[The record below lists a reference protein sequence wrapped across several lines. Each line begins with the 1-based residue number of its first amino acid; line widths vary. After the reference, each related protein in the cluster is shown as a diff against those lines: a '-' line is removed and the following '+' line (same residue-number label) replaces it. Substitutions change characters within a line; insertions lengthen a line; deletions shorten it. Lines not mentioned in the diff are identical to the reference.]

1 MSRPRFVVYGAGA
14 VGGVIGACLHQHDYD
29 VMLIARGAHFGA
41 MRDSGLH
48 LRSAQGDDTVRVPVV
63 DSPRTAGISTND
75 VVLLAVKSQDTAG
88 VLAELS
94 AVAPRS
100 TPVVC
105 VQNGVANERA
115 ALRYFDDV
123 YGVCIVLPA
132 VHLEP
137 GVVEASAAPVTGLL
151 DIGRFPRGRDDVAQ
165 QVADAFNASTFE
177 SVVRDDIMRW
187 KYRKLLNNL
196 SNALDALCGAGA
208 RRGTVQERLLEE
220 GMACLQAAGIE
231 FVAEAEDR
239 ERRGDR
245 LQFDS
250 AAARSRPGASTWQS
264 MARGVA
270 IEADFLNGEIVML
283 GQLHDVPTPV
293 NRALLELVNEAA
305 RAGRPPGSFEL
316 DEVIRIVLGNE
327 SSERE
332 RGGYPAE

>member
-1 MSRPRFVVYGAGA
+1 VSTQPRFVVYGAGA
-14 VGGVIGACLHQHDYD
+14 IGGVIGARLFQQGRE
-29 VMLIARGAHFGA
+29 VVLIARGAHHDA
-41 MRDSGLH
+41 IRDSGLVV
-48 LRSAQGDDTVRVPVV
+48 RSADREDTVRVPVV
-63 DSPRTAGISTND
+63 DSPGAAGISAAD
-75 VVLLAVKSQDTAG
+75 IVLLAVKSQDTAA
-88 VLAELS
+88 VLTAL
-94 AVAPRS
+94 AAAAPRS

-137 GVVEASAAPVTGLL
+137 GVVEATAAPITGLL

-165 QVADAFNASTFE
+165 HVADAFSASTFE
-177 SVVRDDIMRW
+177 SAVRDDIMRW

-196 SNALDALCGAGA
+196 GNALDALCGPGA
-208 RRGTVQERLLEE
+208 RRGVVQERLLEE
-220 GMACLQAAGIE
+220 GMACLHAAGIG
-231 FVAEAEDR
+231 FVPEAEDR

-245 LQFDS
+245 LQFDG

-283 GQLHDVPTPV
+283 GQLYGVPTPM
-293 NRALLELVNEAA
+293 NRALLELVNDAA
-305 RAGRPPGSFEL
+305 RAGRRPGSFAP
-316 DEVIRIVLGNE
+316 DEVIRIVLGDE
-327 SSERE
+327 SDQPET
-332 RGGYPAE
+332 

>member
-1 MSRPRFVVYGAGA
+1 MSTRYVVYGAGA
-14 VGGVIGACLHQHDYD
+14 IGGVIGARLYQCGHD
-29 VMLIARGAHFGA
+29 VVLIARGAHYEA
-41 MRDSGLH
+41 IRDSGLR
-48 LRSAQGDDTVRVPVV
+48 LRSAEADETVRVPVV
-63 DSPRTAGISTND
+63 DSPAAVDVSAD
-75 VVLLAVKSQDTAG
+75 VVVLVAVKSQDTAA
-88 VLAELS
+88 VLTALS
-94 AVAPRS
+94 AVAARS

-137 GVVEASAAPVTGLL
+137 GVVEATAAPITGLL
-151 DIGRFPRGRDDVAQ
+151 DIGRFPRGHDDIAHH
-165 QVADAFNASTFE
+165 VADAFNAATFE

-196 SNALDALCGAGA
+196 GNALDALSGPGA
-208 RRGTVQERLLEE
+208 RRGVVQERLLEE
-220 GMACLQAAGIE
+220 GMACLRAAGIE
-231 FVAEAEDR
+231 FVPEAEDR

-245 LQFDS
+245 LQFDG

-283 GQLHDVPTPV
+283 GQLHGVPTPV
-293 NRALLELVNEAA
+293 NRALLELVNDAA
-305 RAGRPPGSFEL
+305 RTGRAPGSFAP
-316 DEVIRIVLGNE
+316 DEVIQIVLGDE
-327 SSERE
+327 SSSS
-332 RGGYPAE
+332 

>member
-1 MSRPRFVVYGAGA
+1 VSTQPRFVVYGAGA
-14 VGGVIGACLHQHDYD
+14 IGGVIGARLFEQGRE
-29 VMLIARGAHFGA
+29 VVLIARGAHHDA
-41 MRDSGLH
+41 IRDSGLVV
-48 LRSAQGDDTVRVPVV
+48 RSSDREDTVRVPVV
-63 DSPRTAGISTND
+63 DSPSAADISAAD
-75 VVLLAVKSQDTAG
+75 IVLLAVKSQDTAA
-88 VLAELS
+88 VLTAL
-94 AVAPRS
+94 AAAAPRS

-137 GVVEASAAPVTGLL
+137 GVVEATAAPVTGLL
-151 DIGRFPRGRDDVAQ
+151 DIGRFPRGHDDVAQ
-165 QVADAFNASTFE
+165 HVADAFNASSFE
-177 SVVRDDIMRW
+177 SAVRDDIMRW

-196 SNALDALCGAGA
+196 GNALDALYGPGA
-208 RRGTVQERLLEE
+208 RRGVVQERLLEE

-231 FVAEAEDR
+231 FVPEAEDR

-245 LQFDS
+245 LQFDG

-283 GQLHDVPTPV
+283 GHLHGVPTPV
-293 NRALLELVNEAA
+293 NRALLELVNDAA
-305 RAGRPPGSFEL
+305 RAGRPPGSFAP
-316 DEVIRIVLGNE
+316 DEVIHIVLGDE
-327 SSERE
+327 SDQSDT
-332 RGGYPAE
+332 

>member
-1 MSRPRFVVYGAGA
+1 MTTQPRFVVYGAGA
-14 VGGVIGACLHQHDYD
+14 VGGVIGARLHQHGHD
-29 VMLIARGAHFGA
+29 VVLIARGAHFES

-48 LRSAQGDDTVRVPVV
+48 LRSAHGDDTVRVAVV
-63 DSPRTAGISTND
+63 DSPRSADIAPDD
-75 VVLLAVKSQDTAG
+75 VVLLAVKSQDTAP

-105 VQNGVANERA
+105 AQNGVANERA

-137 GVVEASAAPVTGLL
+137 GVVEATAAPVTGLL
-151 DIGRFPRGRDDVAQ
+151 DIGRFPDGHDDVAAR
-165 QVADAFNASTFE
+165 VADAFNASTFE

-196 SNALDALCGAGA
+196 GNALDALCGPGA
-208 RRGTVQERLLEE
+208 RRGAVQDHLLEE
-220 GMACLQAAGIE
+220 GMACLHAASIE
-231 FVAEAEDR
+231 FVSEAEDR

-283 GQLHDVPTPV
+283 GRLHGVPTPV
-293 NRALLELVNEAA
+293 NRALLELVNDAA
-305 RAGRPPGSFEL
+305 RAGRPPGSFDL
-316 DEVIRIVLGNE
+316 DEVIRIVLGGE
-327 SSERE
+327 STLSMSE
-332 RGGYPAE
+332 P